1 MRPVLRS
8 RMCVV
13 LVACVRSGLTP
24 RADVRPAPSV
34 VGLLRPQAAKRMT
47 LDSFRELFRERPP
60 KRFGPV
66 WHMWHLFLAV
76 LPAITIAVVC
86 THVEK
91 TRLKELELSTE
102 EVCA

>member
-1 MRPVLRS
+1 
-8 RMCVV
+8 
-13 LVACVRSGLTP
+13 
-24 RADVRPAPSV
+24 
-34 VGLLRPQAAKRMT
+34 MT

-66 WHMWHLFLAV
+66 WHLWNLFLAV

-91 TRLKELELSTE
+91 KRLKEMENIAE
-102 EVCA
+102 EVCTESSYQQKTTTSHMNRSF

>member
-1 MRPVLRS
+1 
-8 RMCVV
+8 
-13 LVACVRSGLTP
+13 
-24 RADVRPAPSV
+24 
-34 VGLLRPQAAKRMT
+34 MT

-66 WHMWHLFLAV
+66 WHMWHLVLAV

-102 EVCA
+102 EVCV